1 MMSDYHNDSQDL
13 LRVDL
18 CVIGGGSGGLSVA
31 AGAVQMGA
39 STVLIEHNR
48 MGGDCLNSG
57 CVPSKALLAAAKT
70 ASGIAKA
77 SSFGIKVSQVSVD
90 AQRVHDHVHD
100 VIASIAPHDSVERF
114 TELGVHVIQA
124 SARFIDHQTVAAG
137 SYRIRARRFVVA
149 TGSGPSIPP
158 IPGLDQVPYL
168 TNETIFDS
176 QNLIANL
183 AIIGAGPIGIEMAQA
198 HRRLGSTV
206 TVLEREIMLPRDDP
220 ELVEILRN
228 RLHDEGIE
236 IRERV
241 DIKEI
246 VPTDQGAAIIF
257 ADGQRLEV
265 SHILVAAGRRVT
277 IDGLDLEVAGIKSS
291 PRGIITDERLRTT
304 NKKVFAIGD
313 VAGGP
318 QFTHIAGYHASIVI
332 RNALFRMP
340 TKVDYRAL
348 PWVTYT
354 DPELAQVGLTE
365 AQAQEKYRTIKVLRF
380 DFAEN
385 DRARAER
392 TSKGLIKVITKPNGQ
407 VLGVSVVGPHAGELL
422 LVWSLV
428 ITHQLKISAVANLI
442 APYPTLS
449 EVNKRVAG
457 SFFIPML
464 FSERTKRLVRW
475 LAKLG

>member
-1 MMSDYHNDSQDL
+1 MSDYHSDSQDL

-228 RLHDEGIE
+228 RLHDEGIN

-277 IDGLDLEVAGIKSS
+277 IEG
-291 PRGIITDERLRTT
+291 
-304 NKKVFAIGD
+304 F
-313 VAGGP
+313 
-318 QFTHIAGYHASIVI
+318 
-332 RNALFRMP
+332 
-340 TKVDYRAL
+340 
-348 PWVTYT
+348 
-354 DPELAQVGLTE
+354 
-365 AQAQEKYRTIKVLRF
+365 
-380 DFAEN
+380 
-385 DRARAER
+385 
-392 TSKGLIKVITKPNGQ
+392 
-407 VLGVSVVGPHAGELL
+407 
-422 LVWSLV
+422 
-428 ITHQLKISAVANLI
+428 
-442 APYPTLS
+442 
-449 EVNKRVAG
+449 G
-457 SFFIPML
+457 S
-464 FSERTKRLVRW
+464 
-475 LAKLG
+475 